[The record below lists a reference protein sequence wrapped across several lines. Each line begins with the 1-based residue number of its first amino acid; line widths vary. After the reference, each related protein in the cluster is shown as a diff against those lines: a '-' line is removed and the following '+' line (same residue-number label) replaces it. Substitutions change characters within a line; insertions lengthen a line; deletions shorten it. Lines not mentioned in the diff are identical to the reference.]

1 MKGNLI
7 KENGITLVALII
19 TIIILLILAMVTIS
33 IVKNQEIIKK
43 SQNAVNTYNEA
54 YINEIKELNIIEKQ
68 INQYSENSV
77 TKNNWWNFQDDE
89 LSKIPYS
96 DSYWANMVAEN
107 GDVWVAIYLNDGK
120 LESVMFRD
128 DSSYLYLLATNEN
141 MLEEGQKVGQWYRT
155 TNGTF
160 SGATEYNGE
169 CPISKSDFE
178 GGTIYCETYL
188 DRIIE
193 NFNK

>member
-1 MKGNLI
+1 MKGNLT
-7 KENGITLVALII
+7 KENAITLVALII
-19 TIIILLILAMVTIS
+19 TIIILLILVMVTIS

-54 YINEIKELNIIEKQ
+54 YINEINELNIIEKQ

-77 TKNNWWNFQDDE
+77 TKNNWWNLKDNEASQIQDSE
-89 LSKIPYS
+89 NSGEKI
-96 DSYWANMVAEN
+96 VALNDNVFVLLNDIN
-107 GDVWVAIYLNDGK
+107 GDVPGAIYFGN
-120 LESVMFRD
+120 SR
-128 DSSYLYLLATNEN
+128 YIYLLATNEN
-141 MLEEGQKVGQWYRT
+141 MLEEGQKVGQWYYT

>member
-1 MKGNLI
+1 MQGNLI
-7 KENGITLVALII
+7 KENAITLVALII

-54 YINEIKELNIIEKQ
+54 YINEINELNIIEKQ
-68 INQYSENSV
+68 INQYYEKSV
-77 TKNNWWNFQDDE
+77 TKNNWWNLKDNEASQLQDSE
-89 LSKIPYS
+89 NSGEKI
-96 DSYWANMVAEN
+96 VALNDNIFVLLNNIN
-107 GDVWVAIYLNDGK
+107 GDVPGTICFGNSSYIYL
-120 LESVMFRD
+120 LS
-128 DSSYLYLLATNEN
+128 TNEN
-141 MLEEGQKVGQWYRT
+141 MLKEGQKVGQWYYT
-155 TNGTF
+155 TNGEF
-160 SGATEYNGE
+160 SGATEYNGD

-178 GGTIYCETYL
+178 AGTIYCETYL